1 MARHCRGGLLL
12 NAFTGSCSFA
22 CSQGPQGRQKGR
34 YGKRENQL
42 FHACSLLKVPPD
54 QGLGSGL
61 LGPFCRAA
69 SGYKR
74 EFNQDPFNSTAKL
87 ILSYSLPLRP
97 ALWHSLSEGYLDLTS
112 SRNICTYTQ
121 TKVFRL
127 EEDKNVRQ
135 DFKSLIHMSPGTWD
149 LGTR

>member
-1 MARHCRGGLLL
+1 MLSLVHICLRVLRAPKVDRR
-12 NAFTGSCSFA
+12 ADME
-22 CSQGPQGRQKGR
+22 
-34 YGKRENQL
+34 RERSSSV

-74 EFNQDPFNSTAKL
+74 EFNQDPFNSTSKL
-87 ILSYSLPLRP
+87 VLSYSLPLRP
-97 ALWHSLSEGYLDLTS
+97 VLWHSLSKRYQDLTS
-112 SRNICTYTQ
+112 SRNICTY

-135 DFKSLIHMSPGTWD
+135 DIKSLIHMSPGTWD
-149 LGTR
+149 LGTQ